1 MRYAFALLIC
11 AVVALSATPA
21 FARKAPATP
30 APTASPIGTP
40 DAPVLPSPKPAPEDP
55 KITKV
60 AVREFLAWQT
70 GTVDRTHYSDQMN
83 ANISDDLLTKSA
95 VGLAHLG
102 ALQKATFEGISTA
115 GPTNQTFY
123 TYTMT
128 CTDGAVRMQFGFDQQ
143 GKIGLL
149 YFL

>member
-11 AVVALSATPA
+11 AVVALSTTPA
-21 FARKAPATP
+21 YAHRPAPTP
-30 APTASPIGTP
+30 APTETPIGTP
-40 DAPVLPSPKPAPEDP
+40 DAPAIPSPKPATEDP

-70 GTVDRTHYSDQMN
+70 GAVDRAHYSDQMN
-83 ANISDDLLTKSA
+83 ANISDELLTKSA
-95 VGLAHLG
+95 AGLAHLG
-102 ALQKATFEGISTA
+102 ALQKTTFEGTSIA
-115 GPTNQTFY
+115 GPMNQTFY

-128 CTDGAVRMQFGFDQQ
+128 CTDGSVRMQFGFDPQ
-143 GKIGLL
+143 GKISLL